1 MKKPL
6 FLLLA
11 LFGTLTAFSQLPAK
25 DSIFSRP
32 GNGYSADSF
41 RLRTAGRRISF
52 YSFCDPYA
60 TGYPY
65 TTGRAVYFRKDQ
77 DSAIHRVTYHNLGV
91 ALADNP
97 ASLQQLHIA
106 GTNIGLGIGL
116 VTAGLALTTV
126 GLITTIEHNHNLS
139 NAYNQASA
147 KWFAQ
152 SQATPWLNT
161 PMPAL
166 PHESGPNALFYLG
179 TVATLSCI
187 IPFCNVARHE
197 RRAIDIYNGLD

>member
-1 MKKPL
+1 MKKHL
-6 FLLLA
+6 CLLIA
-11 LFGTLTAFSQLPAK
+11 LFGAITAFSQQPAK
-25 DSIFSRP
+25 DSIFTRP

-41 RLRTAGRRISF
+41 RLTTAGRRISF
-52 YSFCDPYA
+52 YSFCY
-60 TGYPY
+60 GYG
-65 TTGRAVYFRKDQ
+65 TGRTVYFRKDQ

-97 ASLQQLHIA
+97 ASMQQLHIA

-116 VTAGLALTTV
+116 VSAGLALTTV

-139 NAYNQASA
+139 NAYNQATA
-147 KWFAQ
+147 GWFAQ
-152 SQATPWLNT
+152 AQAHPFSNA
-161 PMPAL
+161 PMPAI
-166 PHESGPNALFYLG
+166 PHYSGPNALFYLG

-197 RRAIDIYNGLD
+197 RKAIDIYNGID

>member
-77 DSAIHRVTYHNLGV
+77 DSAIHRLTFHNLRI

-97 ASLQQLHIA
+97 ASMQELRIA

-116 VTAGLALTTV
+116 AAAGLALTTA
-126 GLITTIEHNHNLS
+126 GIITTVNHNHNLS
-139 NAYNQASA
+139 SSYDQASA
-147 KWFAQ
+147 KWFAAAQ
-152 SQATPWLNT
+152 TNPGT

-166 PHESGPNALFYLG
+166 PHYTGPGALFYLG
-179 TVATLSCI
+179 TAMTLSCM
-187 IPFCNVARHE
+187 IPLFNVANHSRK
-197 RRAIDIYNGLD
+197 AVDIYNGID